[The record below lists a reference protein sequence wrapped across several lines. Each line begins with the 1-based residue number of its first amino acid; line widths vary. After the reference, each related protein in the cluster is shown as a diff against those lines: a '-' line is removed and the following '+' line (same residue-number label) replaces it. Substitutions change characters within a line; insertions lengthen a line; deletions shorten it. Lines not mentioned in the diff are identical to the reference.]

1 MSKHGTGFSA
11 DTITGGPEVTQTATK
26 WSNLFFKNRDMG
38 AIAQGLSL
46 QNTDVAGKRIVFRI
60 DVKFVAQALLQ
71 FQ

>member
-1 MSKHGTGFSA
+1 
-11 DTITGGPEVTQTATK
+11 
-26 WSNLFFKNRDMG
+26 MG